1 MCVPNAGTDIVFTEW
16 FAHIFYLKHLNYAT
30 SFSENVSRILVMLHL
45 FLNKQHE
52 IMSSRYL

>member
-16 FAHIFYLKHLNYAT
+16 FAHIFYLKHLNCAT

-45 FLNKQHE
+45 FLNK
-52 IMSSRYL
+52 